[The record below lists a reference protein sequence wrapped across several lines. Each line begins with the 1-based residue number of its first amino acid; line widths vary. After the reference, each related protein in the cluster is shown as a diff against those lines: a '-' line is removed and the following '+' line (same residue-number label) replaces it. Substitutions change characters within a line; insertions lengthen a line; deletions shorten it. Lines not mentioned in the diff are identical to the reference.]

1 MSEKNNRRDLIM
13 SLMRKFAIA
22 LMVII
27 IGSTG
32 LYVSSA
38 AYAETENDD
47 YIRTIRYSNAY
58 DQGVRKEIVKELKKA
73 GIPKKDIDCFT
84 WNVRDYNRTIKGT
97 GLVKKGY
104 KKTKKLI
111 PTYDVDKLDSLW
123 LKKYD
128 SFIGNNCRITA
139 FGLMHSK
146 ITVKKKVKDKYMTLF
161 MDEASLDD
169 NPKTVL
175 TGKEK
180 KKFMS
185 FYAPIPAK
193 DSTDTKVQVKQI
205 KKYLK
210 SRGVKFKKGKASLI
224 SVYMHTNFSKDENY
238 LFIGHTGVLIRLSSK
253 KYMFI
258 EKISFQEPYQALIFD
273 SKAHLNDYLMNRYD
287 VEYDQGIAR
296 PIIFENGSLLE
307 GYRYNPNNNQTYI
320 P

>member
-1 MSEKNNRRDLIM
+1 MTDKKFLRTVKRTLLLI
-13 SLMRKFAIA
+13 FAI
-22 LMVII
+22 VICNVG
-27 IGSTG
+27 IGLFDKTFADDKS
-32 LYVSSA
+32 
-38 AYAETENDD
+38 DD
-47 YIRTIRYSNAY
+47 YIKSIKYSNIY
-58 DQGVRKEIVKELKKA
+58 DSGVINNLTKVLKSAKV
-73 GIPKKDIDCFT
+73 PKKDIDCFT
-84 WNVRDYNRTIKGT
+84 WNVRDYNKTVKGT

>member
-1 MSEKNNRRDLIM
+1 MADKKFLRTVKRTLLLI
-13 SLMRKFAIA
+13 LAIVICNVGIGLFDKTFADDK
-22 LMVII
+22 
-27 IGSTG
+27 S
-32 LYVSSA
+32 
-38 AYAETENDD
+38 DD
-47 YIRTIRYSNAY
+47 YIKSIKYSNIY
-58 DQGVRKEIVKELKKA
+58 DSGVINNLTKVLKSAKV
-73 GIPKKDIDCFT
+73 PKKDIECFI
-84 WNVRDYNRTIKGT
+84 WNVRDYNKTIKGT

-273 SKAHLNDYLMNRYD
+273 CKAHLNDYLMNRYD
-287 VEYDQGIAR
+287 VEYDQSIAR